1 MRPGDCTF
9 LGKLRNTDKG
19 IQCQMGFQHSSS
31 RSEARSQ
38 KCHVHDHSG
47 GHAAGELL
55 TKQKAEVPGVQ
66 PPA

>member
-1 MRPGDCTF
+1 
-9 LGKLRNTDKG
+9 
-19 IQCQMGFQHSSS
+19 MGFQHSSS

-47 GHAAGELL
+47 GHAAEELF
-55 TKQKAEVPGVQ
+55 TKQKAEVPGMQ